1 MMPRRNQLKQ
11 PMEVGRYLIRHPKFY
26 HGELTFKGTRIPV
39 RTVLRHIAQGMS
51 ADEALENWPTLS
63 HEALVEALSLA
74 TEALIERY
82 GEAA

>member
-1 MMPRRNQLKQ
+1 MMSRRNPLKQ
-11 PMEVGRYLIRHPKFY
+11 PMEVGQYLIRHPKFY

-39 RTVLRHIAQGMS
+39 QTVLRHIAQGMS
-51 ADEALENWPTLS
+51 VDEALENWPTLS
-63 HEALVEALSLA
+63 PEAVLEALSPA